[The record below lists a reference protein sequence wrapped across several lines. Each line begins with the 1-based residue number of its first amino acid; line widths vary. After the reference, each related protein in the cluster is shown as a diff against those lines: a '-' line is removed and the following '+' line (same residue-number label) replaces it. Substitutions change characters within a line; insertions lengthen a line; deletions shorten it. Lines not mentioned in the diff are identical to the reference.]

1 MEFKNVAISYNER
14 TILKDISFK
23 IEPWEF
29 VFLIG
34 SSGSGKTSLI
44 RSIIW
49 LVWVRNG
56 TIFDDIWRDISH
68 LKPKELLNYRR
79 NIWVIFQDFK
89 LLPRKTVKENVSFAL
104 EVSGYSRSE
113 IQKKL
118 HTVLTEVWLLAKR
131 DKFIETLSGWE
142 IQRVCIARALIHSPS
157 IIIWDEPTG
166 NLDRKNA
173 NDVMDMLL
181 KLNAEWKTII
191 MATHDEHIVN
201 SMEKRVI
208 TFHDGKIIKD
218 EKKWTYSLPTL

>member
-14 TILKDISFK
+14 TILKDLSFE

-49 LVWVRNG
+49 LVWVKNW
-56 TIFDDIWRDISH
+56 TIFDDLWRDISD
-68 LKPKELLNYRR
+68 LKPKELLHYRR

-181 KLNAEWKTII
+181 KLNSEWKTII

-201 SMEKRVI
+201 SMGKRVI